1 MFLCFLLFA
10 MPLSPKKL
18 CFVSLK
24 AMMHRIVFLVASGL
38 GILLLICLCSV
49 VKGIYFRVGIC
60 ISRTA
65 SMRFGCLEMLKAN
78 IFRF

>member
-1 MFLCFLLFA
+1 

-24 AMMHRIVFLVASGL
+24 AMMHRIVFLIAPGL
-38 GILLLICLCSV
+38 GILLLICLCFV
-49 VKGIYFRVGIC
+49 AEGIYFRLGIC
-60 ISRTA
+60 IGRAA
-65 SMRFGCLEMLKAN
+65 SDRFGCLEMLKAN